1 MTYLGPIKRCYSAT
15 LINKGM
21 KGGYK
26 IPHSPQSWEN
36 GSFQKHQKVF
46 KPGKSMILQ
55 VFLFVVCSKLKKE
68 CKFIGSS
75 AKVGG

>member
-1 MTYLGPIKRCYSAT
+1 MTVTGPGVR
-15 LINKGM
+15 
-21 KGGYK
+21 

-68 CKFIGSS
+68 GSS
-75 AKVGG
+75 AKVGD